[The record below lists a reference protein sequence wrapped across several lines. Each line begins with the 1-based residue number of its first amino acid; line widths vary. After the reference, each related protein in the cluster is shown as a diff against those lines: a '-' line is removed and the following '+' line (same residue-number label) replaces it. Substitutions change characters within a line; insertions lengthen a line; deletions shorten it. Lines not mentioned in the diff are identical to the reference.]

1 MNKKEVD
8 IRHLSYRVETKAQPN
23 KNDVEFVLVNLV
35 FQVYDSTYK
44 NIFLRRTQNYKKVSV
59 IADVEEYEKIL
70 HGSSWLEDSFSKEP
84 DEDGLVT
91 IDIPDT
97 SHLHT
102 EGYQYQS
109 SMLRYLPKFDVFQL
123 TEYFSWTSAVQGIL
137 QDLRLLQR
145 GVNLTKTTDSCYLDS
160 LTSALQYFWD

>member
-1 MNKKEVD
+1 MMEKEVD
-8 IRHLSYRVETKAQPN
+8 IRHLSYRVETKARPN
-23 KNDVEFVLVNLV
+23 ERDVEFVLVNLV
-35 FQVYDSTYK
+35 FQVNEPTYK
-44 NIFLRRTQNYKKVSV
+44 DIFLRRTEDYKKVSV
-59 IADVEEYEKIL
+59 ITDVEEYEKIL
-70 HGSSWLEDSFSKEP
+70 HDSSWLEDSFNKEP

-145 GVNLTKTTDSCYLDS
+145 GVNLTRTTDSCYLDS
-160 LTSALQYFWD
+160 LTSALEYFWD